1 MKKKVI
7 FVGSFKENTKD
18 GSIGGQM
25 FASQSLINSCL
36 KDKIDFVL
44 IDTTAETVPA
54 PHLLKR
60 SVKAIKRSAIF
71 VKELLKKE
79 IESVLIFSSNG
90 YSFIEKGGM
99 ALIGKALRK
108 KVIFAPR
115 SGLSKDDY
123 EKSKFMRMY
132 MKFVLKKVDYIICQ
146 GNSWKEFY
154 RMVTGD
160 YTLNSKFVIQQNWI
174 NTDSYIQ
181 NHDCYK
187 PRTESISRLKI
198 LYLGWIEEYKG
209 IFDLLRALK
218 IVNSQGF
225 DFELQVY
232 GSGSKLKGAME
243 LTKQIELN
251 HTVSFKGWANQDE
264 KMKAFNETD
273 IYVIPSHREGFPNSL
288 LEAMAFGLPIIATN
302 VGGVADLVKNG
313 YNGILINSND
323 VDKLSE
329 VIITLLKSPGLRSYL
344 ASNARQSVLVNN
356 SIEFACK
363 TFAELF

>member
-108 KVIFAPR
+108 KVI
-115 SGLSKDDY
+115 
-123 EKSKFMRMY
+123 
-132 MKFVLKKVDYIICQ
+132 
-146 GNSWKEFY
+146 
-154 RMVTGD
+154 
-160 YTLNSKFVIQQNWI
+160 
-174 NTDSYIQ
+174 
-181 NHDCYK
+181 
-187 PRTESISRLKI
+187 
-198 LYLGWIEEYKG
+198 
-209 IFDLLRALK
+209 
-218 IVNSQGF
+218 
-225 DFELQVY
+225 
-232 GSGSKLKGAME
+232 
-243 LTKQIELN
+243 
-251 HTVSFKGWANQDE
+251 
-264 KMKAFNETD
+264 
-273 IYVIPSHREGFPNSL
+273 
-288 LEAMAFGLPIIATN
+288 
-302 VGGVADLVKNG
+302 
-313 YNGILINSND
+313 
-323 VDKLSE
+323 
-329 VIITLLKSPGLRSYL
+329 
-344 ASNARQSVLVNN
+344 
-356 SIEFACK
+356 
-363 TFAELF
+363 